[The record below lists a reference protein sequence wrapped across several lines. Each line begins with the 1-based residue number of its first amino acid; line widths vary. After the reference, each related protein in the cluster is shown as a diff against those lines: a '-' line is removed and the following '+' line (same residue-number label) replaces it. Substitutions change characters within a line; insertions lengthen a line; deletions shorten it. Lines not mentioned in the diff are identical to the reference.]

1 MKMND
6 LGEKFS
12 DIGYYNKQM
21 SLGMV
26 DKLFFVDRIPNNK
39 NYTFVDFGCADG
51 TLISHLYE
59 IYGDKCS
66 YIGYDASEEMIEFAK
81 TKFQGNPVDNVIFT
95 TSWEEV
101 RLRLPYSSETVLILS
116 SVIHEV
122 YSYAKDAA
130 DISTFWERVLK
141 PRFKYIVVRD
151 MMLSSSSVSR
161 ESSSE
166 AVKKV
171 EANPTYSKQL
181 GEFEA
186 MWGSIRNNRNLLHFL
201 LKYRWKIN
209 WKREVNENY
218 FPILIEEFLT
228 KVESG
233 LGDSSYRLDYFE
245 KFRIKFLEEQ
255 IQKDFGITI
264 EDTTHIK
271 AVFILEEIEL
281 PF

>member
-39 NYTFVDFGCADG
+39 NYIFVDFGCADG

-66 YIGYDASEEMIEFAK
+66 YVGYDASEQMIEFAK
-81 TKFQGNPVDNVIFT
+81 TKFQGNSVDNVIFT

-101 RLRLPYSSETVLILS
+101 KLRLSSNSETVLILS

-122 YSYAKDAA
+122 YSYARNTD
-130 DISTFWERVLK
+130 DISTFWKRVLDTG
-141 PRFKYIVVRD
+141 FKYIVVRD
-151 MMLSSSSVSR
+151 MMLSSSSASR

-166 AVKKV
+166 AVSKV
-171 EANPTYSKQL
+171 ETNLDYSKQL
-181 GEFEA
+181 SEFEA
-186 MWGSIRNNRNLLHFL
+186 MWGNIRNNRNLLHFL

-209 WKREVNENY
+209 WKREVKENY

-233 LGDSSYRLDYFE
+233 LKDSYRLDYFE

-271 AVFILEEIEL
+271 AVFILEEVEL